1 MICIH
6 IVQLL
11 IFMDLY
17 DILTIFIR
25 YNIQAEE
32 YSSSER
38 GEEETLSVDN
48 INVSMV
54 TTETTSTSDSD
65 LNISNC
71 TSNSPRQLG

>member
-1 MICIH
+1 
-6 IVQLL
+6 
-11 IFMDLY
+11 MDLY
-17 DILTIFIR
+17 DTLTIFIR

>member
-17 DILTIFIR
+17 DTLTIFIR

-48 INVSMV
+48 INLSMV